1 MMGST
6 HPSDMVF
13 GAFIVLLTLNI
24 LSFVAKIYI
33 FIRQCVLH
41 KEFYDKYRLVNPAA
55 EETVLF
61 QSKVILPL
69 ILHENIYQFINY
81 FYVVRYRPLHLSMS
95 VLNFYNL
102 QISFL
107 FTFITL
113 SFAIVDRISVVRQER
128 HIQLQTQ
135 AIIRWRLTIL
145 YIAQQAIAPFKR
157 IVQKTTAVEDEIEK
171 LHEALSEL
179 KQEHLTIQRKKQN
192 QNMLIP
198 LVLFVIVYM
207 VYKTVYAFQLV
218 LVMFLAQEE
227 WGKLPSEFFNKPDSV
242 WEQILYG
249 NTSIKIINN
258 TYEFYGNEFFG
269 KFKEMYKP
277 RTSNCII
284 TELVGGDC
292 KYSKN
297 STDRCGEPDPFGRE
311 NDTNKCLNHMEIAF
325 IAVAG
330 ILSLSFLILVY
341 RWKRTAEKLGF
352 EEEVVKLRQS
362 VTSMNTSIRDFF
374 NMLMKWMSQKCT
386 SMRNTANHS
395 SSASSIFTNNLDH
408 DIEEGLDVVFATV
421 TTAEIVLEPVPVVER
436 PTEPVP
442 ETIQATE
449 LVLEPVPPVEQ
460 VAEVVYETVQQM
472 W

>member
-69 ILHENIYQFINY
+69 ILHENIYQLINY
-81 FYVVRYRPLHLSMS
+81 FYVVRYRPPHLPMS
-95 VLNFYNL
+95 VFNFYGL

-192 QNMLIP
+192 RNMLIP
-198 LVLFVIVYM
+198 LILFLVVYM
-207 VYKTVYAFQLV
+207 VYNTIYAFQGV
-218 LVMFLAQEE
+218 LVIFLAQEE
-227 WGKLPSEFFNKPDSV
+227 WEMPPSEFFPKDD
-242 WEQILYG
+242 ILYRAKP
-249 NTSIKIINN
+249 SPDHFSN
-258 TYEFYGNEFFG
+258 TYELFG
-269 KFKEMYKP
+269 KFKKMYKP

-297 STDRCGEPDPFGRE
+297 STDRCGEPDPFGHE
-311 NDTNKCLNHMEIAF
+311 NDTNICLNPMEIAF

-341 RWKRTAEKLGF
+341 RWKRTAEKLGV
-352 EEEVVKLRQS
+352 EEEVVKLRES